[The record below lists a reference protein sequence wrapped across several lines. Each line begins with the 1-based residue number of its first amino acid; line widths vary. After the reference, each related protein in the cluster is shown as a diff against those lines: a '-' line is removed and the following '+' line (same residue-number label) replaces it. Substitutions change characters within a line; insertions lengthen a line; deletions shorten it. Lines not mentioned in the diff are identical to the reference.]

1 MLIGASP
8 TIADDIV
15 LRDSQFPRNGPPKLT
30 GPVPVAAFVD
40 AYDNVFRLNDTFM
53 NSVRGRAKTCGFT
66 DLFAKHL
73 SFPPPGPMPALVGT
87 KDLRYKFSPCGK
99 LWADIFAAV
108 TAVNPCFNF
117 YHIQTTCPLLWD
129 VLGFPGSFEYV
140 PEGAFIYF
148 DLPEVKAAINAPV
161 NVTWAE
167 CNQIPLS
174 ITGRLSEDTI
184 QRVLPKVIERSKRT
198 VVAHGTLDYVLLA
211 NGTLLALQNMT
222 WNGARGFRS
231 RPADDFYVPYH
242 WEDALASVASSG
254 VLGVTATE
262 RGLTWVE
269 VFTSGHMIPQY
280 APSAAF
286 RMLEFLLG
294 RVDDLSGRQPFTLLE
309 QSDVPQPAPDPS
321 RKKGRGRN

>member
-1 MLIGASP
+1 VS
-8 TIADDIV
+8 
-15 LRDSQFPRNGPPKLT
+15 
-30 GPVPVAAFVD
+30 AFVD

-53 NSVRGRAKTCGFT
+53 ESVRSRAQTCGFT

-73 SFPPPGPMPALVGT
+73 TFPPPGPMPVLQGT
-87 KDLRYKFSPCGK
+87 KDPRYKFTACGR
-99 LWADIFAAV
+99 LWTDIFTAV

-129 VLGFPGSFEYV
+129 VLGFPGSFEYL
-140 PEGAFIYF
+140 PDGAFIYF
-148 DLPEVKAAINAPV
+148 DLPDVKAAINAPL
-161 NVTWAE
+161 NTTWEE
-167 CNQIPLS
+167 CRQIPLS
-174 ITGRLSEDTI
+174 LTGRSSEDVTLH
-184 QRVLPKVIERSKRT
+184 VLPKVIEQSKRT

-222 WNGARGFRS
+222 WNGARGFQS
-231 RPADDFYVPYH
+231 KPADDFYVPYH
-242 WEDALASVASSG
+242 WEEALGSVSG
-254 VLGVTATE
+254 AGALGVTATE

-294 RVDDLSGRQPFTLLE
+294 RVADLSGREPFSLPE
-309 QSDVPQPAPDPS
+309 QRDTPQPAPDPNK
-321 RKKGRGRN
+321 KKGKGRN